1 VTTVRVT
8 KEQIIAA
15 LRVEPLLEAGSW
27 ADPRYTRG
35 PVEKCAIPLD
45 EVQHCYVC
53 GVGAV
58 LRRAVLDAHE
68 TVGALVR
75 AAVAATDGWPV
86 TPGGSESYLADAARA
101 VESGFHM
108 SAISLVFEGTYSED
122 WSSIEDC
129 RSAAIVFVEQ
139 HFPET
144 VLIDIDGAR
153 PARDVQ
159 VVER

>member
-1 VTTVRVT
+1 
-8 KEQIIAA
+8 
-15 LRVEPLLEAGSW
+15 
-27 ADPRYTRG
+27 
-35 PVEKCAIPLD
+35 
-45 EVQHCYVC
+45 
-53 GVGAV
+53 
-58 LRRAVLDAHE
+58 
-68 TVGALVR
+68 
-75 AAVAATDGWPV
+75 
-86 TPGGSESYLADAARA
+86 
-101 VESGFHM
+101 
-108 SAISLVFEGTYSED
+108 VFEGTYSED